1 MNYEEAM
8 QRLEQIADQMERGET
23 GIDKMAAL
31 LQEAQKLLKQCR
43 RQLTD
48 TEAQCNTLLGEN
60 ANEGE

>member
-48 TEAQCNTLLGEN
+48 AEAQCNTLLGEN